1 MAELSDKSLGIALVT
16 ASAVAWSTTGLFTRI
31 IPLDAASMLVWRGAF
46 GALALVVVIAAFRL
60 NGGLAGFA
68 RMGAAGWT
76 YAVVSGFG
84 MICFIASLRLTT
96 VAHVAIIYAAAPL
109 IAAALGWVVMRE
121 RPSLAA
127 IIASIVA
134 LAGGAY
140 MVGLG
145 TEGGVLGDFLALGMT
160 TAVAA
165 MMVMARRF
173 PNIPTTQAACTS
185 AALSALVALPFAA
198 TLIVTP
204 QQFAMLAAF
213 GMTNSALGLTLF
225 LLGSRYLPAIQTAL
239 ISALDAPL
247 APLWVWLI
255 FAETPSQ
262 TTLIGGTIVFLAIV
276 GHIAQD
282 TRTTP

>member
-1 MAELSDKSLGIALVT
+1 
-16 ASAVAWSTTGLFTRI
+16 
-31 IPLDAASMLVWRGAF
+31 
-46 GALALVVVIAAFRL
+46 
-60 NGGLAGFA
+60 
-68 RMGAAGWT
+68 
-76 YAVVSGFG
+76 
-84 MICFIASLRLTT
+84 
-96 VAHVAIIYAAAPL
+96 
-109 IAAALGWVVMRE
+109 
-121 RPSLAA
+121 
-127 IIASIVA
+127 
-134 LAGGAY
+134 
-140 MVGLG
+140 
-145 TEGGVLGDFLALGMT
+145 
-160 TAVAA
+160 
-165 MMVMARRF
+165 
-173 PNIPTTQAACTS
+173 
-185 AALSALVALPFAA
+185 
-198 TLIVTP
+198 LIVTP